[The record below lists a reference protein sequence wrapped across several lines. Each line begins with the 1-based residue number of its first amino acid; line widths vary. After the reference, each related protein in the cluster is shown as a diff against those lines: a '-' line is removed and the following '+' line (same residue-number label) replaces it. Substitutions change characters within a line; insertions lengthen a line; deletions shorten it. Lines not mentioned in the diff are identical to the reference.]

1 MPVSFDALP
10 LHDAPVDSVHIDWKT
25 KTCAIALHVFLTPG
39 VRAIPH
45 RLHFFDVRS
54 LSLPHEEP
62 WGHLSMSMKPH
73 IATEFSEFKCSLE
86 IRLKLSLPASP
97 SMLSNSTSARGSG
110 AEKLPITTGRRG
122 SNAAGTDAMRQMKH
136 CCRCNQA

>member
-39 VRAIPH
+39 VRAVAH

-62 WGHLSMSMKPH
+62 WGPSFYVNEASYRDGIFRIQMQSGDT
-73 IATEFSEFKCSLE
+73 IEIVATGFSL
-86 IRLKLSLPASP
+86 
-97 SMLSNSTSARGSG
+97 
-110 AEKLPITTGRRG
+110 
-122 SNAAGTDAMRQMKH
+122 DAL
-136 CCRCNQA
+136 